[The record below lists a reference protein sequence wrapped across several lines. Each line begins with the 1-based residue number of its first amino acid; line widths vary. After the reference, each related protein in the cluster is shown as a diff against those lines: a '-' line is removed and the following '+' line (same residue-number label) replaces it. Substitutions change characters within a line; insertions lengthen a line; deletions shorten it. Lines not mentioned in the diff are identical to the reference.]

1 MMRSRHCDKREH
13 KRLALLSQGRHC
25 ATGDAPVTLTCAD
38 RPSCAGGRS
47 APSPNAIIAT
57 PPNGAA
63 TVLLS
68 SSVPGAAEEMPTSPA
83 EPQYVSGPT
92 CTVAPWLQF
101 VICIHVC
108 PVRELQKKVTMS
120 YLC

>member
-1 MMRSRHCDKREH
+1 M
-13 KRLALLSQGRHC
+13 
-25 ATGDAPVTLTCAD
+25 LTCAD

-47 APSPNAIIAT
+47 APWPYAITAT

-68 SSVPGAAEEMPTSPA
+68 SSVPGAAEEMPTSPE

-92 CTVAPWLQF
+92 CTVAPLLLL
-101 VICIHVC
+101 VICVHGCVLY
-108 PVRELQKKVTMS
+108 VSTK
-120 YLC
+120 